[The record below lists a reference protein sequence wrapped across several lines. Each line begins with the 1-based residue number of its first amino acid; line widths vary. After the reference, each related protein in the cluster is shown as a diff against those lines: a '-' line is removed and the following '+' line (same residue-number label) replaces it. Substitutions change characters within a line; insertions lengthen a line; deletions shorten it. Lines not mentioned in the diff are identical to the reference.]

1 MKPIGVLYA
10 TREGH
15 TERIAERISTRLHNR
30 GFEIRIHNVR
40 SLANFAMDR
49 YEAVILAA
57 SVHAGKHEREM
68 VNFVKQHRNELERL
82 PAAFLSI
89 TLSAAGVE
97 RTDTTP
103 DQHARFVADVNTM
116 LDHFFEQTGWH
127 PDLVKPVAGAL
138 LYSKYN
144 VLVRFVMKWI
154 AKKAGAETDTS
165 RDYEYTDWAA
175 LDRFVDEFAD
185 RVCPAAFQPVPD
197 DEHMPMCRR

>member
-1 MKPIGVLYA
+1 MKPIAVLYA

-15 TERIAERISTRLHNR
+15 TERIAEHVATRLRYR
-30 GFEIRIHNVR
+30 GLDAQFHNVR
-40 SLANFAMDR
+40 TLADFVLDR
-49 YEAVILAA
+49 HEAVILAA
-57 SVHAGKHEREM
+57 SVHTGKHESEM
-68 VNFVKQHRNELERL
+68 VRFVKQHRRELESL

-89 TLSAAGVE
+89 TLSEAGAE

-103 DQHARFVADVNTM
+103 EQHARFVADVNKV
-116 LDHFFEQTGWH
+116 LDQFYAETGWH
-127 PDLVKPVAGAL
+127 PEHVKPVAGAL

-154 AKKAGAETDTS
+154 AKKAGGATDTS

-185 RVCPAAFQPVPD
+185 RLSGTPCSS
-197 DEHMPMCRR
+197 C